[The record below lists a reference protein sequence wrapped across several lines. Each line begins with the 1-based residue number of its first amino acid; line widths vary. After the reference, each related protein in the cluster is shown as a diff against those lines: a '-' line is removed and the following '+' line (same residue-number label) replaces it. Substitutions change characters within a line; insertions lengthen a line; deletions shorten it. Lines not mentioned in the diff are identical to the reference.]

1 MITVVYSL
9 PYNQVSFKASHNSYD
24 RNEPLTQQLQWNR
37 ADPWQCG
44 CRGLELDISQSSSGN
59 QWSVSHDPGYSS
71 GDPQL
76 SEYLQQLQEWAR
88 QNPGHDVVTLYL
100 DLKSVQKGFENGL
113 DQYVSQYL
121 ACPVY
126 RPADLMGSQ
135 PTVPDG
141 ARVNGWPTL
150 TALADTFIIVLSGLA
165 DAKAAYAANDPRSR
179 LCFADKSCGPSEV
192 PQSNDRVFFNYHLY
206 SDEANQWGPVFRG
219 QATNPA
225 SICRGWVLN
234 GESLWNTALNSGCNV
249 LATDKVS
256 NYEWAMV
263 NPDAPFVQLKPLG
276 PASTSAAAEP
286 AGEAEPVP
294 A

>member
-1 MITVVYSL
+1 MDPVYLL

-24 RNEPLTQQLQWNR
+24 RNESLVQQLQWNPSQ
-37 ADPWQCG
+37 PWQCG

-59 QWSVSHDPGYSS
+59 QWSVSHNPGYSS
-71 GDPQL
+71 RDPQL

-88 QNPGHDVVTLYL
+88 SDQYHDVVTLYL
-100 DLKSVQKGFENGL
+100 DLKEVQPGFADGL

-121 ACPVY
+121 ASPVY

-141 ARVNGWPTL
+141 ARANGWPTL
-150 TALADTFIIVLSGLA
+150 SALGGKFIIVLSGLA
-165 DAKAAYAANDPRSR
+165 DAKASYAKDNPSQR

-192 PQSNDRVFFNYHLY
+192 PQSSDRVFFNYHLY
-206 SDEANQWGPVFRG
+206 TADTSKWSAVFRG
-219 QATNPA
+219 QASNPA

-234 GESLWNTALNSGCNV
+234 GGDLWNSALSAGCNI

-256 NYEWAMV
+256 NYQWAMV
-263 NPDAPFVQLKPLG
+263 NPAAPFVQLKPLG
-276 PASTSAAAEP
+276 TTAAATEM